1 MTQAQVTMI
10 DGKDLPLHCP
20 TNKTPAWNSHPRV
33 FLDITKTGEAKCPYC
48 GAEYKLIPGTEPHGH
63 QAISAPPRGVLSRD
77 TTHARYSDHR
87 PQLDWG
93 CRHDSA
99 PTG

>member
-1 MTQAQVTMI
+1 MRSMVETASTKRGSLTLSNQERNMTQAQVVMV

-48 GAEYKLIPGTEPHGH
+48 GTEYKLIPGTEPHGH
-63 QAISAPPRGVLSRD
+63 
-77 TTHARYSDHR
+77 
-87 PQLDWG
+87 
-93 CRHDSA
+93 
-99 PTG
+99 

>member
-1 MTQAQVTMI
+1 MMRIFISLEIPLEMAGERLDKALAVSLPDYSRNRLKTWVEAGAVMV

-63 QAISAPPRGVLSRD
+63 
-77 TTHARYSDHR
+77 
-87 PQLDWG
+87 
-93 CRHDSA
+93 
-99 PTG
+99 

>member
-1 MTQAQVTMI
+1 MTQAQVVMV

-48 GAEYKLIPGTEPHGH
+48 GAEYKLIPATEPHGH
-63 QAISAPPRGVLSRD
+63 
-77 TTHARYSDHR
+77 
-87 PQLDWG
+87 
-93 CRHDSA
+93 
-99 PTG
+99 